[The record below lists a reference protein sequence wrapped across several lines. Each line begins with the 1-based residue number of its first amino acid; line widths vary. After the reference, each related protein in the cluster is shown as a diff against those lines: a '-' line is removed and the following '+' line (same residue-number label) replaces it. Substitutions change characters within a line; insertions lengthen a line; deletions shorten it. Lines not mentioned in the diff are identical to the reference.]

1 MEIWGDF
8 VQQHKHPNR
17 VTLFCLSKNFGG
29 FVDGCAL
36 PFSCHFTYFFL
47 AKYTFPGSTP
57 VCRKEIFSEKA
68 SSAPESEIPLSFPG
82 LWHVAQEDSSSC
94 AQEVTVVSTRRHH
107 VLQCRVG
114 TCVERHVQQGD
125 CFSRAWWRRHAKM
138 QI

>member
-1 MEIWGDF
+1 MFSNTSTQTELPCSASVRIL
-8 VQQHKHPNR
+8 VALLM
-17 VTLFCLSKNFGG
+17 VVLSPSP
-29 FVDGCAL
+29 AISRISSWL
-36 PFSCHFTYFFL
+36 
-47 AKYTFPGSTP
+47 STP
-57 VCRKEIFSEKA
+57 YQDPLRSAGKRESFSEKA